1 VRNQQGQVEVISII
15 RAREIVMAEFLP
27 GALRIGEPPHAESA
41 VDQHEPGTVLLPRA
55 QAGGLVLAEAIMS
68 SEDIPPFDNSA
79 MDGYAVRVADLSE
92 GSLVLQLS
100 SEVRA
105 GQSAM
110 SALRPG
116 TCARIMTG
124 APVPPGCDAVVPVE
138 WTDGWVEAG
147 PVAIHRL
154 PVLGQNIRRAGR
166 DIGAGD
172 TVFGAST
179 VVTPPVVGMLA
190 ALGKREIRVVRR
202 PTISVVA
209 TGDELVGDGEAL
221 KAGQIRNSNGPGLVA
236 QSVYAGG
243 EVILEDVARDDAD
256 SVRAAIRRGLA
267 ADILLVAGGV
277 SVGLHDHVRAVL
289 ESEGIEILFRGVR
302 QRPGK
307 PLVFGRAPRC
317 AVFGL
322 PGNPV
327 SSAVCFEQYVRPA
340 IRRFLGYPDERGLR
354 DAVLEEDVV
363 KRPGLH
369 YFSRGVVRAG
379 PGNTLTVALA
389 GEQGSNIYSSMVRSN
404 CIVHLPEGRDSFGRG
419 EVVSI
424 EPYAWTHGA

>member
-1 VRNQQGQVEVISII
+1 
-15 RAREIVMAEFLP
+15 MAQFLP
-27 GALRIGEPPHAESA
+27 GALRLSGSARAESA
-41 VDQHEPGTVLLPRA
+41 VDQEEPGTILLPRA
-55 QAGGLVLAEAIMS
+55 QAGGLVLAEAVTS

-79 MDGYAVRVADLSE
+79 MDGYAVRVGDLSE
-92 GSLVLQLS
+92 GALVLELS

-138 WTDGWVEAG
+138 STDGWVEAG
-147 PVAIHRL
+147 PVAIHRV
-154 PVLGQNIRRAGR
+154 PVVGQNIRRAGR
-166 DIGAGD
+166 DVAAGE
-172 TVFGAST
+172 TVFDVGA

-190 ALGKREIRVVRR
+190 ALGKREVRVFRR
-202 PTISVVA
+202 PTVAVVA
-209 TGDELVGDGEAL
+209 TGDELVGDGDTL

-236 QSVYAGG
+236 QAFYAGG
-243 EVILEDVARDDAD
+243 EVVFEDVARDDAD
-256 SVRAAIRRGLA
+256 SVRAAIRRGFA

-277 SVGLHDHVRAVL
+277 SVGIHDHVRAVL
-289 ESEGIEILFRGVR
+289 ESEGVEILFRGVR

-307 PLVFGRAPRC
+307 PLVLGRAPRC

-327 SSAVCFEQYVRPA
+327 SSAVCFEQYVRPS

-354 DAVLEEDVV
+354 GAVLEEDVE
-363 KRPGLH
+363 KRAGLH

-389 GEQGSNIYSSMVRSN
+389 GAQGSNIYSSMVRSN
-404 CIVHLPEGRDSFGRG
+404 CIVHLPEERASFARG

-424 EPYAWTHGA
+424 EPYAWNDGAGGPDPWSSGGGG